1 MKKNHIPDPLILAV
15 LLTFITMVL
24 AFLYNYERFGVIENA
39 VNIISWWNKGIWD
52 LLAFTMQMVLILLL
66 GYMIA
71 ISPLLERLSDKLI
84 RFTERPVTTAMI
96 VIFTSLTAGL
106 LNWGL
111 ALVFSAIFVKKI
123 GLQAQLKKQK
133 INYPLL
139 GASAYVC
146 MMVWHGGLSGS
157 APLTVAT
164 AGNFLEAKTGIVS
177 LNRTIFSSMNLL
189 ATVLIFTIIPVL
201 TWIIAKKSIGHIP
214 VFDKKEIVSTAP
226 ERHKQTKLSWMRLT
240 GIFII
245 IGLIVRTLITDKSLS
260 FGLNEINL
268 LLFGFVLI
276 LLPESGIFTRT
287 ASAAISST
295 SGIILQFPLYA
306 GIMGLMRQSGL
317 LEGMTQWFISVS
329 NADTFPVMAFLSAA
343 IVNLFVPSGGGQWA
357 VQGPLLADAATALG
371 VDPAKAVMALAYG
384 DQLTN
389 MMQPF
394 WALPLLAIT
403 ELKAGQF
410 IRYSLLYMLLGLI
423 IFTFVLL

>member
-1 MKKNHIPDPLILAV
+1 MKKNHIPDPLILAI
-15 LLTFITMVL
+15 LLTFITMAL
-24 AFLYNYERFGVIENA
+24 AFFYNYERFGVFENA

-96 VIFTSLTAGL
+96 VIFTSLAAGF

-123 GLQAQLKKQK
+123 GLQARLKKQK

-164 AGNFLEAKTGIVS
+164 AGHFLEAITGVVG
-177 LNRTIFSSMNLL
+177 LERTIFSSMNLL
-189 ATVLIFTIIPVL
+189 ATVLIFTILPIL
-201 TWIIAKKSIGHIP
+201 TWIIAKKSIGQIP
-214 VFDKKEIVSTAP
+214 VFDQKEAVSSIS
-226 ERHKQTKLSWMRLT
+226 EKQQQTKLSWMQLT
-240 GIFII
+240 GFLIV
-245 IGLIVRTLITDKSLS
+245 IGLIARMFITDKGLS

-276 LLPESGIFTRT
+276 LLPEPGIFTKT
-287 ASAAISST
+287 ASAAIGST
-295 SGIILQFPLYA
+295 TGIILQFPLYA
-306 GIMGLMRQSGL
+306 GIMGLMKQSGL
-317 LEGMTQWFISVS
+317 LEGMTQWFITIS
-329 NADTFPVMAFLSAA
+329 NADTFPLMAFLSAA

-357 VQGPLLADAATALG
+357 VQGPLLTDAATALG

-403 ELKAGQF
+403 ELKASQF
-410 IRYSLLYMLLGLI
+410 IRYSVLYMLLGLI
-423 IFTFVLL
+423 IFIFVLL